1 MKGAI
6 AQSLSEIFGEIGGQ
20 TDFDLLTFDESS
32 CKGVI
37 RVAAKFAVKTRAA
50 LTLIAEFQGIPAS
63 FQVHSVASTL
73 PTLANT
79 FVQV

>member
-6 AQSLSEIFGEIGGQ
+6 AQSLSQVFGEIGGQ

-32 CKGVI
+32 KKGVI
-37 RVAAKFAVKTRAA
+37 RVASKFAVKTRAA
-50 LTLIAEFQGIPAS
+50 LTLIAEFQGIPAN
-63 FQVHSVASTL
+63 FQVNNTANSL

-79 FVQV
+79 FIEA